1 MNAYLMISAS
11 LAAFM
16 LVGHSTIGR
25 KQFFLPMVAADF
37 DPVAKRV
44 MEFVWHMSTVAL
56 FLPPFALAYAAS
68 DAAIA
73 AELRPLVLFLALQY
87 GVIGTIHLII
97 AATLGISGAPLKLF
111 QWILFMAVGATAWL
125 GA

>member
-1 MNAYLMISAS
+1 MNTYLLVSAG

-44 MEFVWHMSTVAL
+44 MEFVWHMSTAAL

-73 AELRPLVLFLALQY
+73 TELRPLVLFLALQY
-87 GVIGTIHLII
+87 GAIGVIHLTV
-97 AATLGISGAPLKLF
+97 AATSGIAGAPLKLF
-111 QWILFMAVGATAWL
+111 QWSLFLVVGATAWL
-125 GA
+125 GL